1 MLPDNGNA
9 DITETAWIVNMVE
22 ADNETS
28 FHVTVQATSEQG
40 AIIEAEEK
48 LAHARSVMK
57 GVAHART
64 LNEARRHADILP
76 HNKDEAHPDHR
87 NIHLTPEQL
96 DALDRFWADPE
107 NEPSKEG
114 RTALAILFARSPR

>member
-48 LAHARSVMK
+48 FGEDGCYAISAYPKPHHTPRCPICGGLNCKNPHAY
-57 GVAHART
+57 
-64 LNEARRHADILP
+64 
-76 HNKDEAHPDHR
+76 
-87 NIHLTPEQL
+87 
-96 DALDRFWADPE
+96 
-107 NEPSKEG
+107 
-114 RTALAILFARSPR
+114 